1 MGIDPGTIDLKIKQ
15 CLEQAAVCERHALK
29 ATNKVAKETF
39 AETAKA
45 WRECAASF
53 ALLEKLKVD

>member
-1 MGIDPGTIDLKIKQ
+1 MGSERGKIDLKIKQ
-15 CLEQAAVCERHALK
+15 CLEQAAVCERHALE

-45 WRECAASF
+45 WRGCAASF
-53 ALLEKLKVD
+53 DLLKKLSVD